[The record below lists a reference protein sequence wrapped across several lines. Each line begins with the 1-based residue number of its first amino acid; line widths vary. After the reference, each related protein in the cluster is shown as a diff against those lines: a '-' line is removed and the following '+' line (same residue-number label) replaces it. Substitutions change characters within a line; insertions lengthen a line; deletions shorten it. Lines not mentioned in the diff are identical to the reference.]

1 MGRVGRLEIGQR
13 FDAAH
18 PSADARSERGGDR
31 EVRLLSRLGTQR
43 ESDDRVEREIRR
55 AGPADQEIAGELAL
69 EPVHLRN
76 EAVAR
81 LDDRRG
87 VPFRLGREQH
97 AVDEVLHRVR
107 HVLVGLAQL
116 APRDGASADI
126 GGEQRLAGVAVGVL
140 QVFDD
145 RRRFMHDESC
155 VVEHGNLAA
164 RIECGEFGRA
174 QIAVG
179 INNAGGSINKKVLS
193 ASHFYAT
200 KWEFDIIERANPDGY
215 EISSIKQDLQKKQR
229 QYSDL
234 KGMVQLK
241 DVARYRDFLDLCG
254 QLRFQARWANLHRVP
269 KTSVIGHSLFVA
281 VLSYLFS
288 LEISACDKRCVN
300 NYFTGLFHDLPEVL
314 TRDIISPVKRSV
326 EGLSALI
333 KQYEKEQMEHEV
345 YGLIPKKWHKDVR
358 TFTEREFDSIITL
371 RGRRKKLGSD
381 EISERYNAD
390 SYNPRD
396 GVLVKA
402 ADSLAAFIEA
412 YVAIRNGSYSR
423 EFQEAKLELRNTYGR
438 ATIAGINFG
447 EIYAD
452 FD

>member
-1 MGRVGRLEIGQR
+1 MIRKALILKV
-13 FDAAH
+13 FDAAYMQRWNDKVRPVELVELDKQAH
-18 PSADARSERGGDR
+18 KMVTAFFLGKFEEKTPGFSWTEVIEGGIFELLQRLVITDLKPPIFYKIKEDR
-31 EVRLLSRLGTQR
+31 EKYKKLNAWVYKEIEPSISPLGK
-43 ESDDRVEREIRR
+43 D
-55 AGPADQEIAGELAL
+55 
-69 EPVHLRN
+69 
-76 EAVAR
+76 
-81 LDDRRG
+81 
-87 VPFRLGREQH
+87 FC
-97 AVDEVLHRVR
+97 
-107 HVLVGLAQL
+107 
-116 APRDGASADI
+116 
-126 GGEQRLAGVAVGVL
+126 
-140 QVFDD
+140 
-145 RRRFMHDESC
+145 RRFKEYFNNSRD
-155 VVEHGNLAA
+155 N
-164 RIECGEFGRA
+164 
-174 QIAVG
+174 
-179 INNAGGSINKKVLS
+179 INRKILS

-215 EISSIKQDLQKKQR
+215 EIASIKQVLQKKQEH
-229 QYSDL
+229 YSDL

-241 DVARYRDFLDLCG
+241 EETRYRNFLDLCG
-254 QLRFQARWANLHRVP
+254 QLRFQVRWANLHRIP

-281 VLSYLFS
+281 VLSYFFS
-288 LEISACDKRCVN
+288 LEIRACHRRCVN

-326 EGLSALI
+326 EGLSDLI

-345 YGLIPKKWHKDVR
+345 YGLIPKEWHKEVR
-358 TFTEREFDSIITL
+358 TFTEKEFDSIIAFK
-371 RGRRKKLGSD
+371 GRRKKLSSD

-390 SYNPRD
+390 LYNPRD

-423 EFQEAKLELRNTYGR
+423 EFQEAKLAFRDTYGR